1 MTPLEVAKFLYTLRT
16 TLGEIGSLG
25 VPTVAVMDGV
35 ALGGGLEL
43 VSHLD
48 CRKEDYELILVR
60 WVGVSLRF
68 ESSRYVGM
76 TCRRLLRNKQVRD

>member
-43 VSHLD
+43 VSRLK
-48 CRKEDYELILVR
+48 CRK
-60 WVGVSLRF
+60 
-68 ESSRYVGM
+68 
-76 TCRRLLRNKQVRD
+76 